1 MAGAVRES
9 ASGGGGRSYLFDN
22 ASAHARGQHRCLA
35 GWLDRISIGELSRV
49 GVQPGMSC
57 LDVGAGAGSIAVWLA
72 DQVGPGGAVLATD
85 LVPLPMA
92 DRPALTVLRHDVV
105 RDALP
110 EAAFDLVHVRLVL
123 SHLPEREAVL
133 ARLLAALRPGGVL
146 HLLEFDAEYAPVLTV
161 PDERAGDLYRRYQQ
175 AKLRAF
181 RTRGSE
187 QGWGRKCAA
196 AMVRAGFVGVEASPH
211 LDTLGP
217 GTPQLEMQVHNTWH
231 LREALLREGL
241 TDDELAELRALFTDP
256 MFRACSNV
264 VYAVHGRRP

>member
-1 MAGAVRES
+1 MTGVVRELGS
-9 ASGGGGRSYLFDN
+9 GSGGASYLFDN
-22 ASAHARGQHRCLA
+22 ASVHAGGQHRCLA
-35 GWLDRISIGELSRV
+35 GWLDWISIGELTRV
-49 GVQPGMSC
+49 GVRPGASC

-72 DQVGPGGAVLATD
+72 DQVGPEGAVLATD
-85 LVPLPMA
+85 LAPLPMA
-92 DRPALTVLRHDVV
+92 ERPALTVRRHDVV
-105 RDALP
+105 RDPLP

-133 ARLLAALRPGGVL
+133 ARLFAALRPGGVL

-161 PDERAGDLYRRYQQ
+161 PDERARDLYGRYQQ
-175 AKLRAF
+175 AKLLAF
-181 RTRGSE
+181 RARGSD

-196 AMVRAGFVGVEASPH
+196 AMVRAGFVGVEALPY

-231 LREALLREGL
+231 LRDALLGQGL

-256 MFRACSNV
+256 LFRACSNV
-264 VYAVHGRRP
+264 VYAVHGRKP